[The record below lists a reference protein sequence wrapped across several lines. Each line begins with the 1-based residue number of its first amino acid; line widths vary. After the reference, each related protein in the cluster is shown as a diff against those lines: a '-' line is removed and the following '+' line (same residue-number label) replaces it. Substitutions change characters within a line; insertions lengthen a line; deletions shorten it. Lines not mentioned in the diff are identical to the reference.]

1 MSEPTARP
9 INRIPQI
16 VLLTAAAALVV
27 FLILLGTDTIAP
39 GDAPTLII
47 GGALF
52 AVALVALAAEFEI
65 NRTGFSKST
74 PPLEEGE
81 ERRPDR

>member
-1 MSEPTARP
+1 MSEPTTRP

-16 VLLTAAAALVV
+16 VLLSAGAALVI
-27 FLILLGTDTIAP
+27 FLILLGTDAIAP
-39 GDAPTLII
+39 GDGPTLII

-52 AVALVALAAEFEI
+52 AVALVAMAAEFEI
-65 NRTGFSKST
+65 NRTGFSNST

-81 ERRPDR
+81 ERRGDR

>member
-1 MSEPTARP
+1 MSEPATPP

-16 VLLTAAAALVV
+16 VLLAAAAALVV

-39 GDAPTLII
+39 GDGPTLII

-52 AVALVALAAEFEI
+52 AVALVAMAAEFEI
-65 NRTGFSKST
+65 NRTGFSNST

-81 ERRPDR
+81 ERQGDR